1 MSSAGPLLVA
11 AALGLGMV
19 TAPVSAVAAEPA
31 TKKIVSTHL
40 SASGF
45 DQRMPRGAVVSVVQT
60 CPAGELLD
68 KAQTRARNRELD
80 RQNTAEPNV
89 RLASRELWVAGL
101 VTRFRVVR
109 AGGVPTKDGFGLATF
124 AICTRRVPANAKT
137 VTQRASTDV
146 RVWGPAPSGV
156 RLYSFTGVFVSDG
169 SVFRGRQPFVSTVR
183 ATGVTPSCGALHG
196 GVRAKIRRLEG
207 GLFLV
212 QGRTRRSIPR
222 GHFSSMRSTYT
233 VTTDLTRRMADPE
246 TSGRGSGEGPPATG
260 SRPAKP

>member
-19 TAPVSAVAAEPA
+19 AAPVAAVAAEPA
-31 TKKIVSTHL
+31 SKKIVSSHL
-40 SASGF
+40 SFSGF
-45 DQRMPRGAVVSVVQT
+45 DQRMPRGAVVSVVQK

-68 KAQTRARNRELD
+68 KAQTRAWNRQFGAE
-80 RQNTAEPNV
+80 NAAEPNV
-89 RLASRELWVAGL
+89 RLASRELWIAGL

-109 AGGVPTKDGFGLATF
+109 AGGVPTADGFGMLSG
-124 AICTRRVPANAKT
+124 AICTRRVSANAKA

-169 SVFRGRQPFVSTVR
+169 SVFRGQEPFVSTLR
-183 ATGVTPSCGALHG
+183 ATGVTPSCGALRG
-196 GVRAKIRRLEG
+196 GVRANQEVQNDSDA
-207 GLFLV
+207 LV
-212 QGRTRRSIPR
+212 FVFGRTRRSIPR

-233 VTTDLTRRMADPE
+233 VTTDLTRRMAGPRDASDVGADPE
-246 TSGRGSGEGPPATG
+246 TSG
-260 SRPAKP
+260 

>member
-1 MSSAGPLLVA
+1 MSSARPLLVA

-19 TAPVSAVAAEPA
+19 TTPVPAVAAEPA
-31 TKKIVSTHL
+31 TKKIVSSHL

-45 DQRMPRGAVVSVVQT
+45 DQRMPRGAVVSVIQT

-89 RLASRELWVAGL
+89 RLASRELWIAGL

-109 AGGVPTKDGFGLATF
+109 AGGVPTEDGFGLATF
-124 AICTRRVPANAKT
+124 AICTRRVPADAKT

-156 RLYSFTGVFVSDG
+156 RLYSFTGVSVFDG
-169 SVFRGRQPFVSTVR
+169 SVVQDRSPFVSTLR
-183 ATGVTPSCGALHG
+183 ATGVTPSCGALRG
-196 GVRAKIRRLEG
+196 GVRANQQVHDSDA
-207 GLFLV
+207 LV
-212 QGRTRRSIPR
+212 FVLGRTRRSIPR

-233 VTTDLTRRMADPE
+233 VTTDLTRREAAPDTSPE
-246 TSGRGSGEGPPATG
+246 E
-260 SRPAKP
+260 